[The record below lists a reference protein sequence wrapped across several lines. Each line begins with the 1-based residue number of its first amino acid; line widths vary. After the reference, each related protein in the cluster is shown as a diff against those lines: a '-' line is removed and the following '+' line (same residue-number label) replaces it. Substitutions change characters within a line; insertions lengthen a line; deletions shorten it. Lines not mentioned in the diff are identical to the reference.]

1 MRKYI
6 LMILIV
12 VMLAGCSTMTRIACY
27 GHKTGQECVYSWIDS
42 YIMTTGPVK

>member
-6 LMILIV
+6 LMVLIA